1 MKKRIIAAILL
12 LLLLLAL
19 FPSCAARDED
29 VLRVT
34 VLDVGQGDC
43 VLLSLN
49 GHHALID
56 TGSAA
61 SRGALLGELD
71 RLGVKD
77 LDAIVVT
84 HPHEDHYGNARV
96 LLETCTVG
104 ALYLSQGVGEELGYQ
119 ILLETADASGVPRK
133 TLCDGDLFA
142 LSEASFE
149 VFCPLPDDPEPNNA
163 GLVLRVSYGACKL
176 LFMGDAERPTEAA
189 LLARGIDWKCDF
201 LKVGHHGSNTA
212 CSQGFL
218 QASAPQIAAI
228 SCAVDNDYGF
238 PHGEVLAGLEEIGA
252 AVYRT
257 DLLGTL
263 HFSCDGA
270 SVIFEE

>member
-29 VLRVT
+29 VLHVT

-84 HPHEDHYGNARV
+84 HPHEDHYGNPRV

-104 ALYLSQGVGEELGYQ
+104 ALYLSQNAGEELGYRV
-119 ILLETADASGVPRK
+119 LLETAQACGVQTKALR
-133 TLCDGDLFA
+133 DGDAFYLSDA
-142 LSEASFE
+142 LCE
-149 VFCPLPDDPEPNNA
+149 VLCPLPEDPEPNDA
-163 GLVLRVSYGACKL
+163 GLVLRVSYGTCKM
-176 LFMGDAERPTEAA
+176 LFMGDAEEAAEGA
-189 LLARGIDWKCDF
+189 LLASGADLACDL
-201 LKVGHHGSNTA
+201 LKVGHHGSNSST
-212 CSQGFL
+212 GDKFL
-218 QASAPQIAAI
+218 KSVSPKVALI
-228 SCAVDNDYGF
+228 SVGEGNDYGH
-238 PHGEVLAGLEEIGA
+238 PTDKVLKRLEKANVKIF
-252 AVYRT
+252 RT
-257 DLLGTL
+257 DRDGTVVIG
-263 HFSCDGA
+263 SNGE
-270 SVIFEE
+270 SVAY